1 MTHFGLDKKERNY
14 KIEIHKRLHSWL
26 RCTFFLAHCPD
37 NGFMIEDCSIAQIRV
52 LRENDI
58 LEVNE

>member
-37 NGFMIEDCSIAQIRV
+37 NVFMIERLLNCANQSV
-52 LRENDI
+52 TGK
-58 LEVNE
+58 